1 MELPHVYSISK
12 RSLLAFQQTCAAYT
26 PRRRGCPSPPPGEA
40 LQLRSTLLAYGR
52 CRSPRSATTHTRRSH
67 LTCCRGTGCTCRPPS
82 RPRRPRRARTSTSP
96 SSSPAR
102 ACAACFGARSIPSTR
117 LSTHTRVRCSAS
129 AQSAAHTFAPHA
141 HADNGTGRRQDG
153 GVQARA
159 RVSDGGVAPRQERKG
174 GEGVGARAQG
184 IGQAEHRGQGGA
196 THTPLSTRGSLAHE
210 SLAPDPMAPPARRL
224 GHPLS
229 LSPSLPPSPSLS
241 HLSFLSLTFVLSRS
255 LAFPPSLP
263 LRRPRRSAARP
274 PSRWRRPASR
284 SRASRSRERRRPRP
298 SPSRSCCARRR
309 PSSRPS
315 ATPRPSATT
324 TRAASASTSPSSTTP
339 TRSSSAP
346 PRRPVRSRSLPPS
359 PYHLLPL
366 LLLLLARATL
376 AACRMPHAPLLR
388 GRANAYRPT
397 RARAATHL
405 SPSRCAPLLAPF
417 PTISPS
423 AADLLERSRVVEISN
438 GERNYHIF
446 YQLLTD
452 EAVRSKWGLDRDAS
466 NHMYLSSE
474 PPFVEVTRMQCNAM
488 HAALHA
494 LLFAPR
500 MPDARPT
507 VLQARPFCAHPS
519 VSSLSTRRI

>member
-1 MELPHVYSISK
+1 MAGVARPDL
-12 RSLLAFQQTCAAYT
+12 
-26 PRRRGCPSPPPGEA
+26 RR
-40 LQLRSTLLAYGR
+40 L
-52 CRSPRSATTHTRRSH
+52 TRV
-67 LTCCRGTGCTCRPPS
+67 
-82 RPRRPRRARTSTSP
+82 ARTSPAAAEQGPPVGRRAGRGGQGGRARQPVRPHLRRERAPHALELDRSLRLAYRRTRACVALPRPNRLLTRSLP
-96 SSSPAR
+96 MPTLTTEQGAGKTEACKRVLEFLTAASRLAKNEKEAKASAPAR
-102 ACAACFGARSIPSTR
+102 KGSAKLSIADKEVPHTR
-117 LSTHTRVRCSAS
+117 LSPHEDPWHTSPWHLIRWPHLPAGSA
-129 AQSAAHTFAPHA
+129 T
-141 HADNGTGRRQDG
+141 
-153 GVQARA
+153 
-159 RVSDGGVAPRQERKG
+159 
-174 GEGVGARAQG
+174 
-184 IGQAEHRGQGGA
+184 
-196 THTPLSTRGSLAHE
+196 
-210 SLAPDPMAPPARRL
+210 
-224 GHPLS
+224 LS
-229 LSPSLPPSPSLS
+229 LSLSLSLPPSPSLS